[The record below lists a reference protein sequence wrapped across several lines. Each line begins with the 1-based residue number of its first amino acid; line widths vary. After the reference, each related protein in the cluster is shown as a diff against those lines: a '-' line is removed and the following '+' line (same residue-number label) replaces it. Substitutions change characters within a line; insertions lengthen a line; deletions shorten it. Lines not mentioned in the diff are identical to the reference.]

1 MEALFSC
8 FMLRELVRRI
18 SRKAKVS
25 PDTTVESLATP
36 TESLPA
42 LSESSI
48 SSVASDATAS
58 EVAFEDAVAI
68 TTEAIEISTSSA
80 DVWQSIKEK
89 YGNISPRS
97 DLIAP
102 RVPRFRHTNIYA
114 IAQRMQAEERRRREE
129 ALRQELEEFLSLSPR
144 SDMVALPNSVPAQ

>member
-8 FMLRELVRRI
+8 FMLRELIRRM

-25 PDTTVESLATP
+25 PDTTAESLATP

-68 TTEAIEISTSSA
+68 TTEAIEISTSPTDS
-80 DVWQSIKEK
+80 WQWIKEK
-89 YGNISPRS
+89 YGNFSPCS
-97 DLIAP
+97 D

-114 IAQRMQAEERRRREE
+114 IAQRMKAEERRRREE

>member
-8 FMLRELVRRI
+8 VMLRKLIERI

-25 PDTTVESLATP
+25 PDTTAESLATP

-58 EVAFEDAVAI
+58 EVAFEDAGAI
-68 TTEAIEISTSSA
+68 TTEAVEISTSPA
-80 DVWQSIKEK
+80 DAWRSLKEK
-89 YGNISPRS
+89 YGNYSPRS
-97 DLIAP
+97 DLVAL

-114 IAQRMQAEERRRREE
+114 IAQRMKAEERRRREE

-144 SDMVALPNSVPAQ
+144 SDMTALPNTVQ